1 MNANRLDTSST
12 PIILFFIGGLG
23 TLFSFFNLAD
33 FLVFNVGILEPSMP
47 IHVYNF
53 YHILSVYAANLLFFT
68 ANQIYLV
75 LIVLT
80 ITLPVVMLLIN
91 IKQNNLKSDSIFL
104 LLLNLVFSLPIIC
117 LLFFL

>member
-1 MNANRLDTSST
+1 MNANRLNTSST
-12 PIILFFIGGLG
+12 PIILFFISGLG

-53 YHILSVYAANLLFFT
+53 YHILSVYAAKLLFFS

-104 LLLNLVFSLPIIC
+104 LLLNLIFSLPIIY

>member
-1 MNANRLDTSST
+1 MNANRLNTSST
-12 PIILFFIGGLG
+12 PIILFFISGLG

-33 FLVFNVGILEPSMP
+33 FLVFNVGILKPSMP

-53 YHILSVYAANLLFFT
+53 YHILSVYAAKLLFFS

-104 LLLNLVFSLPIIC
+104 LLLNLIFSLPIIY